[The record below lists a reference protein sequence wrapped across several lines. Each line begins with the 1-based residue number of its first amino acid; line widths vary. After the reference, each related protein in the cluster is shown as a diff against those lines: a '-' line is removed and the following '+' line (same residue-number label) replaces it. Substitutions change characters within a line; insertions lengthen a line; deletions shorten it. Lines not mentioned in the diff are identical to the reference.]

1 MSFILD
7 ALRKSQQARQ
17 PGSASGPRGAVHNV
31 SLSLS
36 GGGWWIAVG
45 IILLFGIVIAA
56 FVFWRSTAGMV
67 PTPPPEAP
75 PEVVAHP
82 REEPAAAEKPLVPL
96 ENISSDTPR
105 NKNIPPV
112 RDLAEEAKLPAPVE
126 SKKMTVVRP
135 KRKTAAKHPP
145 ATPAPSTARTTAL
158 VPDDTPLLQQMSPEL
173 QRAIPPMAVTI
184 HVYSPQESQ
193 RILFINNREYRKGD
207 RIEGGIR
214 VEEIVPDG
222 VVLSYQAQ
230 RFKLSRPR

>member
-17 PGSASGPRGAVHNV
+17 PGSAPGPRGAVHNV
-31 SLSLS
+31 SRSLS
-36 GGGWWIAVG
+36 GGGWWLAAG
-45 IILLFGIVIAA
+45 ILLLFGIVIAA
-56 FVFWRSTAGMV
+56 LIFWRSTVGGIPV
-67 PTPPPEAP
+67 TPPPEAAP
-75 PEVVAHP
+75 VVVAPP
-82 REEPAAAEKPLVPL
+82 REEPVTAEKPPEPL
-96 ENISSDTPR
+96 EKISTHTP
-105 NKNIPPV
+105 NNIPPV
-112 RDLAEEAKLPAPVE
+112 RDLAEQAKVPAPVAP
-126 SKKMTVVRP
+126 KKATVVRP
-135 KRKTAAKHPP
+135 KRKAVAKHLPE
-145 ATPAPSTARTTAL
+145 TPRPSFDQVAPL
-158 VPDDTPLLQQMSPEL
+158 VSDDTPLLQQMSPEL

-193 RILFINNREYRKGD
+193 RILFINNREYHKGD